1 VRVEIAR
8 RLALFAAA
16 IALSGCS
23 SLFESGC
30 KTYAA
35 ASFDVAVHDSI
46 TGASIEPGSR
56 LFWTG
61 PSTDST
67 VVPNDVG
74 NTGLSIP
81 GPFEQS
87 GTFHITVRHD
97 GYRDWS
103 RDVRVTSDRCHVKPV
118 SVTALM
124 QPALVR

>member
-1 VRVEIAR
+1 MLGLGSI
-8 RLALFAAA
+8 AA
-16 IALSGCS
+16 ITALGACS
-23 SLFESGC
+23 SLFETGC
-30 KTYAA
+30 KTNAA
-35 ASFDVAVHDSI
+35 SSFDVTVHDSI
-46 TGASIEPGSR
+46 TGASIEAGSR

-61 PSTDST
+61 PSTDSI

-74 NTGLSIP
+74 NTGLPIA

-87 GTFHITVRHD
+87 GTFHVIVRHS

-124 QPALVR
+124 QPSLVR